1 MDTVVISDLHLSDAD
16 TGRTDKPFWKAYKR
30 KEHFFDDDLIRMLK
44 HVEADAEGSVELV
57 LNGDVFDFDNVV
69 AIPQNPPKK
78 VSWLARWRGLGS
90 EEWMSQF
97 KIRRILDD
105 HELLFKF
112 LGQFVARGNHIVFV
126 HGNHDLELAWPSV
139 RHEVLRAMGEE
150 HEEKVRGNVR
160 FCDWFYVSEGD
171 TYVSHGHMYDP
182 FCAVR
187 HTIDPRIKLRPGGP
201 ELVRLGFG
209 DLSER
214 YILNGMGYFNPHA
227 SSNYIMSATEYVRF
241 FWRYMAKTQ
250 PFLLFTWL
258 SGSLVT
264 FYVTMRHH
272 LAPRVKNP
280 LRIEERVGELAQA
293 SRVEPKVVRQLHALN
308 VAPAASNP
316 LRVLRELWLDR
327 ALLLVA
333 AFYVAS
339 QVFLTAN
346 IVLPASIWWFLIPLF
361 LMLPFFTAYA
371 IGVKSQV
378 FQGPMINE
386 ETADLIYKITGC
398 TRLIFGHNHQ
408 PEHGRI
414 GSVEYVNSGFWS
426 PAYQEPECIN
436 RIGTQTFIWLRSV
449 AEQRER
455 RAELWEWPMHA
466 STPNRYSK

>member
-30 KEHFFDDDLIRMLK
+30 KEHFFDDDLIRMLR
-44 HVEADAEGSVELV
+44 HVEQLASGPIELV

-69 AIPQNPPKK
+69 GIPPNPEGK

-97 KIRRILDD
+97 KIRKILAD
-105 HELLFKF
+105 HELLFSF
-112 LGQFVARGNHIVFV
+112 LGEFLDRGNQIVFI

-139 RHEVLRAMGEE
+139 REEIRRAMRLGEINASNE
-150 HEEKVRGNVR
+150 RLR
-160 FCDWFYVSEGD
+160 FCDWFYVSEED
-171 TYVSHGHMYDP
+171 TYISHGHMYDP

-187 HTIDPRIKLRPGGP
+187 HTIEPTIRLRPGGP
-201 ELVRLGFG
+201 PLVRLGFG

-227 SSNYIMSATEYVRF
+227 SSNYIMSAVEYVRF
-241 FWRYMAKTQ
+241 FWRYMARTQ
-250 PFLLFTWL
+250 PFLLLTWL

-272 LAPRVKNP
+272 LAPRIKDP
-280 LRIEERVGELAQA
+280 LAIEERVGELATA
-293 SRVEPKVVRQLHALN
+293 SQVEPKVVRQLHALN

-316 LRVLRELWLDR
+316 LRILRELWLDR
-327 ALLLVA
+327 ALLLIA

-339 QVFLTAN
+339 QVFLMVN
-346 IVLPASIWWFLIPLF
+346 IVLPASIWWFLVPLF
-361 LMLPFFTAYA
+361 LLLPFFTAYA

-378 FQGPMINE
+378 FQGPMIDN
-386 ETADLIYKITGC
+386 ETADLLYKITGC
-398 TRLIFGHNHQ
+398 TRLIFGHNHE
-408 PEHGRI
+408 PEHSRI
-414 GSVEYVNSGFWS
+414 GQLEYVNSGFWS
-426 PAYQEPECIN
+426 PAYQEPECLN
-436 RIGTQTFIWLRSV
+436 RIGTQTFIWLKSDDAV
-449 AEQRER
+449 KTR

-466 STPNRYSK
+466 SEPRRYSK

>member
-1 MDTVVISDLHLSDAD
+1 MDSIVISDLHLSDAD

-30 KEHFFDDDLIRMLK
+30 KEHFFDDDLVRMIR
-44 HVEADAEGSVELV
+44 HVEAEAQGGVELI

-69 AIPQNPPKK
+69 AIPPNPPSK

-97 KIRRILDD
+97 KVRKILAD
-105 HELLFKF
+105 HEHLFRF
-112 LGQFVARGNHIVFV
+112 LGEFLGRGHQIVFV

-139 RHEVLRAMGEE
+139 REEIVRAMGYATLDDLEG
-150 HEEKVRGNVR
+150 RMR
-160 FCDWFYVSEGD
+160 FCDWFYVSQTD

-187 HTIDPRIKLRPGGP
+187 HTIEPQIRLRPGGP
-201 ELVRLGFG
+201 ALVRLGFG

-272 LAPRVKNP
+272 LAPRIKDP
-280 LRIEERVGELAQA
+280 LRIEERVAELASA

-316 LRVLRELWLDR
+316 LRILRELWLDR
-327 ALLLVA
+327 ALLLIA

-346 IVLPASIWWFLIPLF
+346 IVLPASIWWFLIPL
-361 LMLPFFTAYA
+361 LLLLPLFTAYSV
-371 IGVKSQV
+371 GVKSQV
-378 FQGPMINE
+378 FQGPMIGE
-386 ETADLIYKITGC
+386 EVAEMIHKITGC
-398 TRLIFGHNHQ
+398 DRLIFGHNHE
-408 PEHGRI
+408 PEHNRI
-414 GSVEYVNSGFWS
+414 GPVEYVNSGFWS
-426 PAYQEPECIN
+426 PAYREPECIN
-436 RIGTQTFIWLRSV
+436 RIGTQTFIWLKPG
-449 AEQRER
+449 APNDER

-466 STPNRYSK
+466 SEPKRYTK